1 MSTDLDR
8 RLELEENGLRNEDL
22 ASLGAQVADLRLKQ
36 LDLLAGPAA
45 PDLKKTVYDRVEIYL
60 VFRHSCDLL
69 LGWCRGWER
78 SKGEPRA
85 GGSGRRSALTQVCM
99 SLQRFCQH
107 QEAK

>member
-45 PDLKKTVYDRVEIYL
+45 ADLKQTVYDGVQVHL
-60 VFRHSCDLL
+60 VFGHSCGLL
-69 LGWCRGWER
+69 L
-78 SKGEPRA
+78 
-85 GGSGRRSALTQVCM
+85 ALV
-99 SLQRFCQH
+99 
-107 QEAK
+107 